1 MRPFSEWYL
10 DYNVSTLST
19 YMGHVTLEE
28 TLYYVH
34 LLPERLKSSPG
45 IDWDMLS
52 GIYCIEEG
60 FSNED

>member
-1 MRPFSEWYL
+1 
-10 DYNVSTLST
+10 
-19 YMGHVTLEE
+19 MGHVTLEE

-45 IDWDMLS
+45 INWDMLS